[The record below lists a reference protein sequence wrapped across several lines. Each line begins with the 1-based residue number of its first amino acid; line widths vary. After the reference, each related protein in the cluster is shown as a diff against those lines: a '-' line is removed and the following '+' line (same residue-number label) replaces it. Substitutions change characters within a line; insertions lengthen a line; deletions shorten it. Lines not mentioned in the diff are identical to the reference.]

1 MVNHFI
7 PQAVSARPLLL
18 MLDGH
23 SSHYQPELVRFA
35 QEHDIVLFCLPPH
48 TTHESQPLDTA
59 VFGPLKKHWRD
70 VCHEYIQEHPGR
82 VISKYQFSPLLNK
95 AWMSTMTPANICSGF
110 RTCGI
115 HPFNRNAIK
124 IPGTVASKVSG
135 ESGESGD
142 SVEMSENDKEANSTP
157 NPVGGEP
164 SFTPEEEKL
173 YETRYEE
180 GYNIFDAKYI
190 KWLEL
195 NHPSESLDTPPD
207 TLLCGKQS
215 MSPSLVHS
223 HSADDLGSSN
233 TFLNSPQGLAN
244 HQDLE
249 MTVSD
254 HFDNIIPE
262 APLLQPESRQPTPSG
277 QSSCSNPVVS
287 KPPATPASTSHVSE
301 NSAAMPQ
308 SASDSSPISQSH
320 SPGATGLQ
328 SSSGSSASTPISK
341 TISPASTLS
350 STSTPGSSGELRYI
364 SKYLVQYVSTPK
376 TTQPVAKR
384 VSGARVLTS
393 AQCAAILEEREEKK
407 RKEQEQKERRKE
419 EREQK
424 KKEREENLKR
434 KAEEKARK
442 AEEKERKRKGRGET
456 VKSQKKVGV

>member
-1 MVNHFI
+1 M
-7 PQAVSARPLLL
+7 
-18 MLDGH
+18 
-23 SSHYQPELVRFA
+23 
-35 QEHDIVLFCLPPH
+35 LFCLPPH
-48 TTHESQPLDTA
+48 TTHESQPSDTA
-59 VFGPLKKHWRD
+59 VFGPLKKYWRD

-124 IPGTVASKVSG
+124 IPGTIASQVSG
-135 ESGESGD
+135 ESGGSGD

-157 NPVGGEP
+157 NPAGDEP

-180 GYNIFDAKYI
+180 DYNIFDAKYI

-215 MSPSLVHS
+215 MSPSLVHIPIQLMIL
-223 HSADDLGSSN
+223 DLL
-233 TFLNSPQGLAN
+233 THFFNSPQGLAN
-244 HQDLE
+244 HQGLE

-262 APLLQPESRQPTPSG
+262 APLLQLESRQPTPSG

-308 SASDSSPISQSH
+308 SASDSSPISQSY
-320 SPGATGLQ
+320 SPGDTGLQ
-328 SSSGSSASTPISK
+328 SSSGSLASAPISK
-341 TISPASTLS
+341 IISPASTLS
-350 STSTPGSSGELRYI
+350 SASTPGSSGELRYI

-407 RKEQEQKERRKE
+407 RKEQEEKEQRKKERG
-419 EREQK
+419 QK

-442 AEEKERKRKGRGET
+442 AEEKERKRKEKEEERQSR
-456 VKSQKKVGV
+456 VRK